1 MAETPA
7 ETLARLRGETGETPA
22 QTLQKLRAK
31 GQGTQETPEETL
43 RKLRRKLPDAR
54 QNELIEAI
62 TPRGAVDFLLAGPQR
77 RVGDLYGDR
86 AAAALTD
93 TLINSTKDKLP
104 TALKQTLIP
113 EVSAALIATIVTTI
127 PQAAFEILTDPI
139 ALLFPAEKLGAKALR
154 RVSPAASKA
163 VGRFFKAERRLYS
176 EGLKQPFL
184 RPRALRAE
192 AEFVKD
198 ATSTLTLRT
207 AQEGLK
213 AAKELLRTPRVE
225 IPKELESLYTQAV
238 GVSEALQSRQLTREI
253 ATRARPPFSP
263 QNMSLREASGTLPQA
278 GTIPGVQARTA
289 NATTELADQF
299 VKTKLSSGPA
309 KAYRKWMRENRG
321 DISKQDALR
330 ELETIDSISRK
341 QISAGGKNLFDEG
354 EMALLRAQA
363 DKLPD
368 RLPGMEPIRGTARQL
383 YDPRTVTKLKKGS
396 ATELDF
402 TAESMGLLPSTGAR
416 AAKVVA
422 AVTGP
427 LDNVIIRNRSGI
439 GQQSLGRHV
448 REWLSP
454 FYDLE
459 GRVAFEARR
468 GKFLGGLQKVDDA
481 MNQIAERYR
490 PFDEVARKRMF
501 QAVRQG
507 NPGMLDNPLERLV
520 AQQTINQ
527 NNLLGRMLV
536 DRGLISKAQ
545 FNDNKDQF
553 IHYMYLRNILGKEK
567 FGKLPTVTG
576 TQRVKLDE
584 GFSKAR
590 GFLSSNQQEGL
601 GLIEDIAV
609 AQQFYAGK
617 AMADLARYDFQRYIK
632 DSFGLKESLIGVPNG
647 TGKKLMNMN
656 QLDDDIAVMVKELK
670 GDPTNQPMKDMLG
683 VYRGAKDELT
693 SNLNA
698 VMPDGWEVMPK
709 GERWGLLSGEAI
721 PKPIIRDINNIYKP
735 FIEGAQSEEAISL
748 IANINAAFIGA
759 FKISHVPFHIPT
771 VARNV
776 MSNPWQILLSGASV
790 RELPGHMRSAATSL
804 KMGRLSVEE
813 ITKKFGKKEAAELI
827 QLRNNWGQ
835 ASRRGLFKT
844 NFEQTELNQMTE
856 ALEKMGDS
864 GMISMLRGVA
874 GLAKRGA
881 SWYGKIDDYFKM
893 VKFNE
898 MVSTQLAGDT
908 IQQVTARGGRV
919 AMDRIYDNAARES
932 QKWIMDYS
940 LVHPAIGVA
949 RKHMFPFLSFKWKAQ
964 TLWAEAMIERP
975 IQTLAMMS
983 VPIGM
988 TAVALDTLDID
999 EKQFRKLRKQL
1010 PEFITRNHTMAM
1022 VPWAKSKE
1030 DNPIWLNTEYLM
1042 PWGDV
1047 TTSMVDVAGLLAE
1060 GEIGKAGGRVLK
1072 GYGFGNP
1079 FYDMFHDIASQSE
1092 TDEPFKDSFSQR
1104 AVYNSFD
1111 KPGVKAAKTA
1121 RHFMGIMM
1129 GSAYKFWEPSST
1141 FNKIAR
1147 LATEKDPKRK
1157 TGEAITP
1164 VRTALELIGLR
1175 TYSPLPQQ
1183 AAKEREF
1190 KAKRMLT
1197 EFARIR
1203 KDPTISKE
1211 SKKKSLADLK
1221 EALQGL
1227 TKEKLFVEGILFEEP
1242 VVGLK
1247 KIKDLLF

>member
-7 ETLARLRGETGETPA
+7 ETLARLRGETGESPA

-31 GQGTQETPEETL
+31 GTQESPEDTL
-43 RKLRRKLPDAR
+43 RKLRSSVPDER
-54 QNELIEAI
+54 QNELMEAI

-93 TLINSTKDKLP
+93 TLINSTKDRFP

-127 PQAAFEILTDPI
+127 PQAAFEIITDPI
-139 ALLFPAEKLGAKALR
+139 ALLFPAEKLGASLLKRA
-154 RVSPAASKA
+154 SPSAARA
-163 VGRFFKAERRLYS
+163 VGKFFKAERRLYS
-176 EGLKQPFL
+176 EGIKQPFL
-184 RPRALRAE
+184 RPKALRAE

-207 AQEGLK
+207 AQEGLQ

-238 GVSEALQSRQLTREI
+238 GVTEALQSRQLTR
-253 ATRARPPFSP
+253 AAAARARPPFSP
-263 QNMSLREASGTLPQA
+263 ENMGLRQTSATVAQA
-278 GTIPGVQARTA
+278 GTIPGVQGRAA
-289 NATTELADQF
+289 NANAELADQF

-330 ELETIDSISRK
+330 ELDTIDSISRK
-341 QISAGGKNLFDEG
+341 QVSQGGKDLFDQG
-354 EMALLRAQA
+354 EMALLREQA
-363 DKLPD
+363 EKLPD

-402 TAESMGLLPSTGAR
+402 TAESMGLLPATGAK

-422 AVTGP
+422 AVTSP
-427 LDNVIIRNRSGI
+427 LDNIIIRNRSGI

-459 GRVAFEARR
+459 GRIAFEARR

-481 MNQIAERYR
+481 MNQIAKRYK
-490 PFDEVARKRMF
+490 PFDEVSRKRMF

-507 NPGMLDNPLERLV
+507 NPSLLDDPLERLV
-520 AQQTINQ
+520 VQQTINQ

-536 DRGLISKAQ
+536 SRGLISQAQ
-545 FNDNKDQF
+545 FDDNAGQF
-553 IHYMYLRNILGKEK
+553 IHYMYLRNILGEKK
-567 FGKLPTVTG
+567 FGQLPTVTG
-576 TQRVKLDE
+576 TQRVKLGKD
-584 GFSKAR
+584 FSNVR
-590 GFLSSNQQEGL
+590 GFLSADQQKAF

-609 AQQFYAGK
+609 AQQFYAGS
-617 AMADLARYDFQRYIK
+617 AMADIARYDFQRYIK

-647 TGKKLMNMN
+647 TGKKFLNMN
-656 QLDDDIAVMVKELK
+656 QLDDGIEIMGKELK
-670 GDPTNQPMKDMLG
+670 GDPTNQAQRDLLG
-683 VYRGAKDELT
+683 VYKGAKDQLT

-698 VMPDGWEVMPK
+698 TMPDGWEVMPRGDK
-709 GERWGLLSGEAI
+709 WGLLSGEAI

-735 FIEGAQSEEAISL
+735 FVEGAQADEALSL
-748 IANINAAFIGA
+748 IANINAAFVGA

-804 KMGRLSVEE
+804 RMGKLSVEE

-844 NFEQTELNQMTE
+844 NFEQTELNQMSE
-856 ALEKMGDS
+856 ALEQMGDS
-864 GMISMLRGVA
+864 GMVSMLRGVA
-874 GLAKRGA
+874 GLAKKGA
-881 SWYGKIDDYFKM
+881 GWYGKIDDYFKM

-898 MVSTQLAGDT
+898 MVSTQLAGDS
-908 IQQVTARGGRV
+908 IQKVTARGGRV
-919 AMDRIYDNAARES
+919 AMDKIYDNAAREA

-975 IQTLAMMS
+975 FQTLAMMS
-983 VPIGM
+983 VPIGA
-988 TAVALDTLDID
+988 TALALETLDID
-999 EKQFRKLRKQL
+999 EKQFRRLRRQL

-1022 VPWAKSKE
+1022 IPWAKSKE

-1060 GEIGKAGGRVLK
+1060 GEIGKAGGRILK

-1079 FYDMFHDIASQSE
+1079 FYDMWHDVASQSE
-1092 TDEPFKDSFSQR
+1092 SDEPFKDSFSQR

-1111 KPGVKAAKTA
+1111 TPGVKAAKIS

-1147 LATEKDPKRK
+1147 LATEKDPKRR

-1164 VRTALELIGLR
+1164 ARTALELLGLR

-1197 EFARIR
+1197 EFARIK
-1203 KDPTISKE
+1203 KDPTISNKD
-1211 SKKKSLADLK
+1211 KRKSLADLK
-1221 EALQGL
+1221 AALQDL
-1227 TKEKLFVEGILFEEP
+1227 TKKRLFIEGILFEEP

-1247 KIKDLLF
+1247 KIKDFLL